1 MKYRCLFFALI
12 AFAASVLTACGD
24 SDGDMDKIVL
34 DKDQPSTVSLPANAG
49 VGQVRFTAPQSWT
62 ANASTTPKGPGNND
76 IEWLHVETNHGQA
89 GKAFVNFT
97 LDYNA
102 TGVSRTGYINILCA
116 AESAVITVT
125 QTADDDPDNPDKLIS
140 GFVEIKVDRYN
151 ENSGEGYICDG
162 TTNYSLTYEAGR
174 PVRYIARWR
183 DDMAVMP
190 GSNGDSYCMN
200 VEEYRFDWD
209 GNTLQESQSV
219 RVDGRTEITYY
230 PSERKEYDT
239 SEHYAEMK
247 NGRAVSGWYWWP
259 GEDDTRSEWS
269 ASYDTN
275 SYLSV
280 TRNNDASPQWDTHTF
295 TWENG
300 CLKKIVS
307 SYGRTVTFTYAD
319 PDLKNHHTE
328 FDVNWVIP
336 RELECYDFA
345 AGDVSRIFASSGMM
359 GNPSKLLFTEISESD
374 GNTTVSYR
382 MDYKVNTPS
391 KTKVTVIE
399 FVNGVQQAYS
409 EWEIE
414 YVNIH

>member
-12 AFAASVLTACGD
+12 AFAASMLTACGD

-34 DKDQPSTVSLPANAG
+34 DRDQPSSVSLPANAG
-49 VGQVRFTAPQSWT
+49 FGQVRFTAPQSWT
-62 ANASTTPKGPGNND
+62 ANASSKPNGPGND
-76 IEWLHVETNHGQA
+76 IEWLHVETPYGQA
-89 GKAFVNFT
+89 GKAFVNFS
-97 LDYNA
+97 LDDNG
-102 TGVSRTGYINILCA
+102 TGASRTGYINILCA

-125 QTADDDPDNPDKLIS
+125 QTAENDPDDLDRAS
-140 GFVEIKVDRYN
+140 HVEIRADRYIAN
-151 ENSGEGYICDG
+151 GGVGYVFDG
-162 TTNYSLTYEAGR
+162 STSYSLTYEAGR
-174 PVRYIARWR
+174 PVHYIARWR
-183 DDMAVMP
+183 DDLAVMP

-209 GNTLQESQSV
+209 GNTLRESQSV
-219 RVDGRTEITYY
+219 KIDGRTEITYY
-230 PSERKEYDT
+230 PSERKEYET

-247 NGRAVSGWYWWP
+247 NGRATSGWYWWP
-259 GEDDTRSEWS
+259 GEDDARSQWS

-275 SYLSV
+275 GYLSV
-280 TRNNDASPQWDTHTF
+280 TRNNDASPQWDTHAF

-300 CLKKIVS
+300 CMKKIVS

-319 PDLKNHHTE
+319 ADLKNHHEE

-345 AGDVSRIFASSGMM
+345 AGDVSRIFASVGLM

-382 MDYKVNTPS
+382 MDYEVNSPAL
-391 KTKVTVIE
+391 TKVKVVE
-399 FVNGVQQAYS
+399 FVNGVQQSYS
-409 EWEIE
+409 DWEIE
-414 YVNIH
+414 YINLN

>member
-1 MKYRCLFFALI
+1 MKYRCLFFALV
-12 AFAASVLTACGD
+12 AFAVSLLTACGD

-34 DKDQPSTVSLPANAG
+34 DKDQPSSVSIPANVG
-49 VGQVRFTAPQSWT
+49 SGQVRFTAPQSWS
-62 ANASTTPKGPGNND
+62 ANASTTPKGPGND

-102 TGVSRTGYINILCA
+102 TGVARTGYINILCA

-125 QTADDDPDNPDKLIS
+125 QTADEDPDNPDKLIS

-183 DDMAVMP
+183 DDLAVMP

-219 RVDGRTEITYY
+219 KADGRTEITYY
-230 PSERKEYDT
+230 PSERKEYET
-239 SEHYAEMK
+239 GEHYAEMK
-247 NGRAVSGWYWWP
+247 NGRATSGWYWWP
-259 GEDDTRSEWS
+259 GEDDARSQWS

-275 SYLSV
+275 GYLSV

-319 PDLKNHHTE
+319 PDLKNHHEE

-336 RELECYDFA
+336 AELECYDFA
-345 AGDVSRIFASSGMM
+345 AGDVSRIFASVGLM
-359 GNPSKLLFTEISESD
+359 GNPSKLLLTEISESD

-382 MDYKVNTPS
+382 MDYEVNSPAL
-391 KTKVTVIE
+391 TKVKVVE
-399 FVNGVQQAYS
+399 FVNGVQQSYS